1 MSQRPTSVTAVAII
15 NIILGVLCG
24 CSSLWMIVTPAM
36 MSAYQRVMSPMMKQM
51 TQQFEADKRRE
62 IARLRSERKEAT
74 TQEERE
80 QIDAEIATWKAM
92 KMPMPD
98 LSKFYSAF
106 TTPKVTTFY
115 IAVGLVGCL
124 INLLFLISG
133 IGLFYVAEWA
143 RKMSITASVACI
155 ASTLVSTVFN
165 FFVVTPAMARSMQ
178 DMMTGMQKMMPP
190 GQSPPPLMDMGR
202 MMQVWTDIWS
212 GFYCLLLCG
221 WLVAAIVML
230 SQSRVREAFRT
241 AKVRQ

>member
-1 MSQRPTSVTAVAII
+1 MSQRPTSVTAVAVI

-24 CSSLWMIVTPAM
+24 CSSLSMMVTPAM
-36 MSAYQRVMSPMMKQM
+36 MSMYQKVMSPMMKQI

-80 QIDAEIATWKAM
+80 QIDAEIETWKSL
-92 KMPMPD
+92 KMPDM
-98 LSKFYSAF
+98 SKFYSAF

-115 IAVGLVGCL
+115 VAAGIVGCL

-143 RKMSITASVACI
+143 RKMSITASVVCI
-155 ASTLVSTVFN
+155 VATLVSTVFN
-165 FFVVTPAMARSMQ
+165 FIIVIPATAQSLQ
-178 DMMTGMQKMMPP
+178 DMMTEMQKMMPP
-190 GQSPPPLMDMGR
+190 GQSPPPLMDMGG
-202 MMQVWTDIWS
+202 MMQVWTAIWS

-230 SQSRVREAFRT
+230 SQSRVREAFHT
-241 AKVRQ
+241 AEVRQ